1 MSTAVEM
8 RLLWGGASFLNFA
21 IVLLYLTKAVHSAT
35 REAVDQHSRTSL
47 RAMLALTL
55 VLWNAYP
62 GVWLLAELN
71 MLTPATEQLLWAILD
86 YAAKVGKARAGGWGL
101 CLQQHYCWAQ
111 RGCNSFGI
119 AFLAQ
124 ASGLYRIVQHVDTQ
138 MADHGHAQS
147 LLAGCVH
154 IAVVAEQYQEHRGAS
169 GGRTAGMGE
178 QQPRHGGGQAQAAG
192 VSQGAGP
199 AHHVA

>member
-1 MSTAVEM
+1 MSSAVEM

-62 GVWLLAELN
+62 GVWLLAELS

-86 YAAKVGKARAGGWGL
+86 YAAKVCRARAEWVGGGL
-101 CLQQHYCWAQ
+101 WLRSACSGTTA
-111 RGCNSFGI
+111 GCN
-119 AFLAQ
+119 
-124 ASGLYRIVQHVDTQ
+124 
-138 MADHGHAQS
+138 
-147 LLAGCVH
+147 
-154 IAVVAEQYQEHRGAS
+154 
-169 GGRTAGMGE
+169 
-178 QQPRHGGGQAQAAG
+178 QAATAW
-192 VSQGAGP
+192 VLPSWLKLLDCAELQ
-199 AHHVA
+199 HLRT